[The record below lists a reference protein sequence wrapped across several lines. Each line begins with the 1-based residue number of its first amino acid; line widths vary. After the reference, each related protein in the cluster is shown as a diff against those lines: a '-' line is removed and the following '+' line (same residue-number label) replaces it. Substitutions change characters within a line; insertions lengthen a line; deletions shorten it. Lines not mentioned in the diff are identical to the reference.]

1 VNMADDFERLI
12 DLLGSGTPGV
22 ALTGAGISVHSGIP
36 AFRGAQGLW
45 EKYDPM
51 EFAHIDSFLAD
62 PAKVWAMLRE
72 MGEVVRQAEPNDAH
86 LHLAELERRGILAG
100 VITQNVDNL
109 HQEAGSRQVV
119 EFHGNGANLVC
130 LTCRNKYP
138 GEEVDL
144 SVLPPRCPCGGLL
157 KPDVVL
163 FGEPIPS
170 AALMRAYALVE
181 STSFMLVVGTSAVV
195 APASMLPQAAKSRG
209 STIVEINP
217 EPTPL
222 SGSVSDLIFREPA
235 EEILGRVIEALR
247 DSRLRTG
254 PDRRGQIIDLPR

>member
-1 VNMADDFERLI
+1 MADDFERLM
-12 DLLGSGTPGV
+12 DLLTSGAVGV
-22 ALTGAGISVHSGIP
+22 ALTGAGISIDSGIP

-51 EFAHIDSFLAD
+51 EFAHIDSFMAN
-62 PAKVWAMLRE
+62 PGKVWGMLKE
-72 MGEVVRQAEPNDAH
+72 MNNIIDEAEPNEAH
-86 LHLAELERRGILAG
+86 RHLAELERRGLLAG

-119 EFHGNGANLVC
+119 EFHGNGAQVVC
-130 LTCRNKYP
+130 LDCRKTRP
-138 GEEVDL
+138 GREVDL
-144 SVLPPRCPCGGLL
+144 SVLPPRCSCGGLL

-170 AALMRAYALVE
+170 GAMLKAYALIE
-181 STSFMLVVGTSAVV
+181 STQFMLVVATSAVV

-209 STIVEINP
+209 ATIVEINP

-222 SGSVSDLIFREPA
+222 SSSVSDLIFRETA
-235 EEILGRVIEALR
+235 ETLLGRVVQAL
-247 DSRLRTG
+247 G
-254 PDRRGQIIDLPR
+254 NQAG

>member
-1 VNMADDFERLI
+1 MADDFERLI
-12 DLLGSGTPGV
+12 DLLTSGAVGV
-22 ALTGAGISVHSGIP
+22 ALTGAGISIDSGIP

-62 PAKVWAMLRE
+62 PGKVWGMLRE
-72 MGEVVRQAEPNDAH
+72 MGEIIDQAEPNDAH
-86 LHLAELERRGILAG
+86 RHLAELERRGILAG

-109 HQEAGSRQVV
+109 HREAGSKQVI
-119 EFHGNGANLVC
+119 EFHGNGAQVIC
-130 LTCRNKYP
+130 LDCRRTRP
-138 GEEVDL
+138 AAEVDL
-144 SVLPPRCPCGGLL
+144 SVLPPRCSCGGLL

-170 AALMRAYALVE
+170 AAMLKAYGLIE
-181 STSFMLVVGTSAVV
+181 STQFMMVVATSAVV

-209 STIVEINP
+209 ATIIEVNP

-222 SGSVSDLIFREPA
+222 SRGVSDLIFREPA
-235 EEILGRVIEALR
+235 ETLLGRVIEALG
-247 DSRLRTG
+247 D
-254 PDRRGQIIDLPR
+254 